1 MWFENLGNFS
11 VLSVVS
17 FCPLLKIM
25 HTDRQMSNII
35 SIVNYSHFVSN
46 VQPSSTT
53 TKRSNSAAGNNGL
66 EDKTAQ
72 SGDNKGVSF
81 IVIIGAAGSGAV
93 VVGICIITI
102 IVHCKR
108 RKSRYV
114 CETSFPKQSIG

>member
-1 MWFENLGNFS
+1 
-11 VLSVVS
+11 
-17 FCPLLKIM
+17 M

-93 VVGICIITI
+93 VV
-102 IVHCKR
+102 VFVS
-108 RKSRYV
+108 SRSLYIASG
-114 CETSFPKQSIG
+114 ESQGMYAKQVFQSNPLVEK